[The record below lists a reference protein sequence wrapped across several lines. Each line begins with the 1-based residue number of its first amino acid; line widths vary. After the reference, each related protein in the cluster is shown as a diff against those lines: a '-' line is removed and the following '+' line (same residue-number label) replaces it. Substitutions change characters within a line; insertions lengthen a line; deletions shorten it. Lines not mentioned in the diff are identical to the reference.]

1 MNDYIINIDIEKLQ
15 PHPINTEIYSY
26 NETQQEELKK
36 SIELNGLLEPL
47 VIDNKNTIIS
57 GHRRFLAIKELGW
70 ENCNCRLSYFENLK
84 IALVEMNRY
93 RKKTTKEI
101 LKESEILTEE
111 YKSQIKR
118 GSPKKNEKRTSKNW
132 SILNVSDKLGV
143 STTKLKKLKSIQT
156 YEPSLLDDIDL
167 GKTSV
172 HMAYSKV
179 REKYILNGK
188 RDKNYDHNSF
198 QTHFR
203 QLLKKY
209 KPDVEQVKL
218 ALEKYPSTRNKFILK

>member
-1 MNDYIINIDIEKLQ
+1 MNDYILQIDTNKLK
-15 PHPINTEIYSY
+15 PHTLNASIYSF
-26 NETQQEELKK
+26 NEEQNEELKK

-57 GHRRFLAIKELGW
+57 GHRRYEVVKQLGW
-70 ENCNCRLSYFENLK
+70 ENVNCRLSYFDND
-84 IALVEMNRY
+84 IVALIELNRY
-93 RKKTTKEI
+93 RKKTTKE
-101 LKESEILTEE
+101 LMKEVEILEE
-111 YKSQIKR
+111 QYKVKR
-118 GSPKKNEKRTSKNW
+118 GRKKLGDSSSKNW